1 MVENTGSE
9 LFPKPGIRTIRVLKL
24 LTLSSIY
31 IFCICPEPPADE
43 LTDYLAAERFD
54 RALRR
59 IDVLLAEPAG
69 DSRER
74 RLRLLELRARCLF
87 ELANYP
93 ACEETLLGLLA
104 TGTTTRLHKA
114 GLLAQ
119 VARLRSFQND
129 HSQADETI
137 ERALK
142 LADNPNLRRVAISI
156 ALRARQHE
164 EALPHIKKVLE
175 KLPRDPRA
183 HYQLGLIQQRRG
195 EYQLSIPALR
205 RGLEVAGLKNE
216 ARFELAMA
224 LRKSDRPDEALALL
238 IDLLQ
243 EDPTIEHA
251 CYQAA
256 RCLLEIGGPGQARL
270 AAYLLDYL
278 KALKKSSGPSS
289 RDHHLVAAGKATEA
303 WLLRATARE
312 ALGDD
317 AGSLVNLQ
325 KAEGLSPLSPTVI
338 LQGARFFLRRGML
351 EESRRRLARL
361 GPAGKELKKSVNERA
376 MSLNELQSG
385 PWKTAAIQLAACEWD
400 NAERCLVEALA
411 TSLQAAPERSVSLA
425 RLLLARNPSSQ
436 PALLFLTEHTGSP
449 RLVIPHLHY
458 LSRLCAADP
467 ENTLRRKELATLR
480 KLLLGS

>member
-1 MVENTGSE
+1 M
-9 LFPKPGIRTIRVLKL
+9 LKL
-24 LTLSSIY
+24 LTLSCIC
-31 IFCICPEPPADE
+31 ICCICCICPATPADE
-43 LTDYLAAERFD
+43 LTDYMASGRFD

-59 IDVLLAEPAG
+59 IDVLLAEPA
-69 DSRER
+69 DDRREKR
-74 RLRLLELRARCLF
+74 QRLLELRAKCLF

-93 ACEETLLGLLA
+93 ACEETLLGLLD
-104 TGTTTRLHKA
+104 TGTPKRLHKA
-114 GLLAQ
+114 ELLAQ
-119 VARLRSFQND
+119 VARLRSFQHD
-129 HSQADETI
+129 HSRASETI
-137 ERALK
+137 ERALE

-156 ALRARQHE
+156 ALRARKHE

-195 EYQLSIPALR
+195 EYQLSIPALK
-205 RGLEVAGLKNE
+205 RGLEVASLKNE
-216 ARFELAMA
+216 ASFELAMA
-224 LRKSDRPDEALALL
+224 LRKSGRPDEALALL
-238 IDLLQ
+238 IGLLQ

-256 RCLLEIGGPGQARL
+256 RCLLEIGGGGQARL

-278 KALKKSSGPSS
+278 KALKKSRGPSS
-289 RDHHLVAAGKATEA
+289 RDHHLVAAGKAAEA

-317 AGSLVNLQ
+317 AGSLVNLR
-325 KAEGLSPLSPTVI
+325 KAEGLSPLSPAVI
-338 LQGARFFLRRGML
+338 LQGAGFFLRRGML

-361 GPAGKELKKSVNERA
+361 GPAGKELKKAVNERA
-376 MSLNELQSG
+376 RALNELQSG

-400 NAERCLVEALA
+400 EAERRLVEALA
-411 TSLQAAPERSVSLA
+411 TSRQAAPERSVSLA
-425 RLLLARNPSSQ
+425 RLLLARNPASQ
-436 PALLFLTEHTGSP
+436 PALLFLTEHTSSP